1 MDTDQFK
8 MQPSKLLPNILPLL
22 VSAWLK
28 NSNDPIN
35 GNWKRNDQYWG
46 AVTSMFNSTTPSDRT
61 REIKQLEQLHRV
73 NRTVNAFQGSWMK
86 AQRLRAS
93 GESDEQVMDKA
104 MAFYEA
110 DSEEGQFK
118 LMACWK
124 VLRDQ
129 PKWHAYNE
137 DLNGT
142 TKRKNSETEAVDL
155 TSSTD
160 VVSDL
165 PRPGGCKKAKGERSG
180 KGKGTA
186 SSSTMDEID
195 KLREVQAKSKEDR
208 IEVLERHQR
217 IAADKKESAR
227 LKHLA
232 AQENKE
238 AKLLERE
245 GKMHDKESKLLETY
259 KTLLT
264 LDTSQMP
271 EVTCAFL
278 KYYEEM
284 LQSAHERHIPS
295 LRMI

>member
-1 MDTDQFK
+1 
-8 MQPSKLLPNILPLL
+8 
-22 VSAWLK
+22 
-28 NSNDPIN
+28 
-35 GNWKRNDQYWG
+35 
-46 AVTSMFNSTTPSDRT
+46 MFNSTTPSDRT
-61 REIKQLEQLHRV
+61 REIKQLKEQWHRV

-110 DSEEGQFK
+110 DFEDGQFK

-129 PKWHAYNE
+129 PKWRAYNE
-137 DLNGT
+137 DLNST
-142 TKRKNSETEAVDL
+142 NKRKNSETETVDL

-160 VVSDL
+160 VVNDL
-165 PRPGGCKKAKGERSG
+165 PRPGGCKKAKEERSG
-180 KGKGTA
+180 KGKGKA

-217 IAADKKESAR
+217 IVADKKESAR

-259 KTLLT
+259 KPLLT
-264 LDTSQMP
+264 LDTSLMP
-271 EVTCAFL
+271 EDL
-278 KYYEEM
+278 KPE
-284 LQSAHERHIPS
+284 H
-295 LRMI
+295 MIALKSMRQKIFSNRAL